1 MDTQSFEHHEGGQGQ
16 NQHQEAKEPIK
27 KGNTGKKIYSL
38 IFIIA
43 VVSLGSYFAYINYFS
58 KPETTTPKASIFDD
72 KFFGVFLDTGDVYF
86 GKLSNRESAFVTVD
100 EAFYLRVTE
109 NTEKDKSGKPIGAP
123 QLNLIKLGTEMHK
136 PTGKIEIQRTHI
148 VSIQELSADSE
159 VIKLM
164 VANK

>member
-1 MDTQSFEHHEGGQGQ
+1 MEEQNFENQGQ
-16 NQHQEAKEPIK
+16 NQNQAVAPIK
-27 KGNTGKKIYSL
+27 KSSMAKKIYTL
-38 IFIIA
+38 ILLGVIIIFA
-43 VVSLGSYFAYINYFS
+43 SYFAYSNYVI
-58 KPETTTPKASIFDD
+58 KPEVTTAPKASVFDD
-72 KFFGVFLDTGDVYF
+72 KFFGVFLDTGDIYF
-86 GKLSNRESAFVTVD
+86 GKLSNKESSFVTVD
-100 EAFYLRVTE
+100 DAFYLRVTE
-109 NTEKDKSGKPIGAP
+109 NTEKDKNGKPLGAP